1 MRRNNV
7 LFLIIT
13 NYIVSIKQLRTS
25 FSIQKLNLSKK
36 SGDSVRRMFA
46 KSNFGELT
54 LAFANIRASIP
65 VSRDTPLLCGKE
77 ARRS

>member
-13 NYIVSIKQLRTS
+13 NYIVSIKQLRSS

-36 SGDSVRRMFA
+36 FGDIARRMFA
-46 KSNFGELT
+46 KSNLGELT

-65 VSRDTPLLCGKE
+65 VFRDTPLLCGKE